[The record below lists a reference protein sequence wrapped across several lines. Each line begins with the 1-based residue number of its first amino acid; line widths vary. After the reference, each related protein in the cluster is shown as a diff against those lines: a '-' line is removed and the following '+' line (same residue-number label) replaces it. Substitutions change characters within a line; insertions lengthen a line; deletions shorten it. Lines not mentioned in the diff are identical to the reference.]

1 MTENGDAAAAA
12 AAVADAPAAV
22 DPAAA
27 AAAPVL
33 DEDAAAA
40 ADPAAAAAAAA
51 PDPAAAAAA
60 PVDAAKP
67 AAADTNDTSQAPA
80 PAAAARVHAAAAA
93 AAAAAGRPQPPS
105 LEQCKVLQAV
115 IRLLEHHEDARKML
129 PLAAMSAETLQLTLT
144 HSPQPINVAD
154 VLSKLMPHLE
164 PAVAHEL
171 WEQFKRGSVAAAAA
185 AAANGAAAAAPTAT
199 AAAILSQ
206 AAPLAPGAANPA
218 HAKLRKQAYAANN
231 AKCSVCA
238 ETYHPSFSPLLLCDF
253 CPQAHHVYCLGL
265 DWPDLPEGEWAC
277 PSCLPLPGGQRN
289 VIQQQR
295 LLALQR
301 EQQMRLKAFAAG
313 AAADK
318 ERRKADEKLAKE
330 KLKEEQKKAD
340 SKRAKGPFQVDDM
353 DLAMEEAAEAAR
365 LTSLMTQLQDAAER
379 EGGGGRR
386 GSAAAAA
393 AAAMP
398 YEPADDAAESEHR
411 LPPLPPNRRI
421 GAYGAYGAGGGG
433 GYSGAS
439 TASEQLREASD
450 KLRRLQATA
459 AGPPAL
465 KDTITDERQL
475 HSLMDALAVAE
486 FLSTFAGVCGA
497 PLLGLAQLQQA
508 AAWPLDGPEL
518 FETYSS
524 LVKYLLAQWS
534 HIESGH
540 VGARVRRWARCL
552 ERSSAIGS
560 FDAAPGAEGVNG
572 MVQNGNATWQE
583 LLRRYCLLSR
593 SSLRVKD
600 SELKPGQCYASMTDD
615 LIMVH
620 AAVELGKQD
629 AWRLPPEFHLRL
641 LHALCNDVVN
651 CFNMKAEISS
661 RLDTSIA
668 LQIEKFHADAEERKK
683 EKEAARMR
691 REAAQAARDKRAR
704 ELSMAS
710 TPADGGTPDPQFANS
725 AAADGGGADG
735 DSSAAEPPLKRA
747 RSSSGLGGDFGG
759 VDGTPGLG
767 GDTRDGTPDPAAAAA
782 GAGFDPRGGAAAAA
796 AGWRSAED
804 REARDA
810 ALSAELARYSIRSEP
825 LGMDRHHQRYWHM
838 QSLPSIIF
846 VESAEGD
853 SLGLI
858 TNRSQL
864 DALMAGLNKRGSR
877 ESALHQVLQKR
888 YDEFCRCLRPP
899 HMPLDVAAVPRNRR
913 SRRNWLK
920 AAARAMPANV
930 KLDASGWPLQQQQQ
944 QQQDDEAQPDYQ
956 QLLAASEATAVAA
969 SLSELEGLVSGL
981 VGAGIYDLSVKDWRA
996 RLRGKTSVDEL
1007 CQMLEEFEAAL
1018 SQIGD
1023 GRPAG
1028 ATEEAIDEFIRE
1040 ADIYEA
1046 EFVMPVSAA
1055 ELAEQ
1060 QEAAAAAAAAA
1071 AAEKAAAAAADG
1083 GDGGGDDDACEPP
1096 ALAAAAAA
1104 ARPPPPSNKKGKKA
1118 AASSSKK
1125 GKGSGGSKAGGSSK
1139 KGGKKGS
1146 AAASAA
1152 DGDADDDTNPDAAA
1166 HRGPMVTL
1174 FSGATRVRK
1183 AGHMKQEQQQVKQE
1197 AGEPG
1202 DAMQVDGAAAAAVVK
1217 SEQEDGGA
1225 AAAGVKAEQQQ
1236 DEDVTKMVSP
1246 LEELDDSDVE
1256 AEKRYQ
1262 EKRAAEKAGE
1272 PLPPPP
1278 VVLWRSARELGV
1290 WVKDL
1295 RRARTTGA
1303 LGGAAYA
1310 AAALVDRAHRL
1321 MSNLA
1326 LSRIRTGVAAA
1337 IAEDRQASVRRKEL
1351 LLLGPAPWEEA
1362 LGLTRGMLDAAAE
1375 KTAAKDNT
1383 IVTSTGRR
1391 IKGTAALQEPRRK
1404 MSARQRSKRGGSAAG
1419 SDDEAYWA
1427 AGGGGYGGDE
1437 YGDYYGG
1444 YEEQQEE
1451 AYSLPEGRWG
1461 LECCVCGGSG
1471 PEVACCEVP
1480 GCSVLM
1486 HLGCAGM
1493 PDADF
1498 YYCPDH
1504 CMSLQQPWLHAV
1516 PPPDKYP
1523 QPHAPPVKPNAT

>member
-1 MTENGDAAAAA
+1 
-12 AAVADAPAAV
+12 
-22 DPAAA
+22 
-27 AAAPVL
+27 
-33 DEDAAAA
+33 
-40 ADPAAAAAAAA
+40 
-51 PDPAAAAAA
+51 
-60 PVDAAKP
+60 
-67 AAADTNDTSQAPA
+67 
-80 PAAAARVHAAAAA
+80 
-93 AAAAAGRPQPPS
+93 
-105 LEQCKVLQAV
+105 
-115 IRLLEHHEDARKML
+115 ML
-129 PLAAMSAETLQLTLT
+129 PLAAMSAETLQLTLA

-164 PAVAHEL
+164 PAVAEKL
-171 WEQFKRGSVAAAAA
+171 WEQFKLGSAT
-185 AAANGAAAAAPTAT
+185 ANGAAAAAAATSAT

-218 HAKLRKQAYAANN
+218 HAKLRRQAYAANS
-231 AKCSVCA
+231 AKCAVCA
-238 ETYHPSFSPLLLCDF
+238 EAYHPSFSPLLLCDF

-265 DWPDLPEGEWAC
+265 DWRDLPEGEWAC

-289 VIQQQR
+289 LMQQQR

-318 ERRKADEKLAKE
+318 ERRKAEDKLAKE
-330 KLKEEQKKAD
+330 KQKEEQKKAD
-340 SKRAKGPFQVDDM
+340 SKRAKGTFQVDDI

-365 LTSLMTQLQDAAER
+365 LSSLLPQLQAAAEG
-379 EGGGGRR
+379 EGGGRR
-386 GSAAAAA
+386 SSTAAGAMAAL
-393 AAAMP
+393 
-398 YEPADDAAESEHR
+398 ESADDAGDSEHG
-411 LPPLPPNRRI
+411 LPPLPPARRI
-421 GAYGAYGAGGGG
+421 GGYGGSGSYTGMGMASAGD
-433 GYSGAS
+433 
-439 TASEQLREASD
+439 QFREASD
-450 KLRRLQATA
+450 KLRQLQASA

-465 KDTITDERQL
+465 KDIITDERQL

-486 FLSTFAGVCGA
+486 FLATFAAVCGA
-497 PLLGLAQLQQA
+497 PLLNLAQLQQA
-508 AAWPLDGPEL
+508 VAWPLDGPEL

-552 ERSSAIGS
+552 ERSSAVGS
-560 FDAAPGAEGVNG
+560 FDATASPEGVNG
-572 MVQNGNATWQE
+572 MVPNGNATWQE

-600 SELKPGQCYASMTDD
+600 SELKPAQQYASLSDD

-710 TPADGGTPDPQFANS
+710 TPAEGGTPDPQFAS
-725 AAADGGGADG
+725 SAADGSGAG
-735 DSSAAEPPLKRA
+735 DADSTVEPPLKRA
-747 RSSSGLGGDFGG
+747 RSSSGAIDA
-759 VDGTPGLG
+759 VEGTPGGG

-782 GAGFDPRGGAAAAA
+782 GMADGAGPV
-796 AGWRSAED
+796 AGWRSGED

-810 ALSAELARYSIRSEP
+810 ALSAELARYMIRSEP

-853 SLGLI
+853 TLGLI

-864 DALMAGLNKRGSR
+864 DALMAGLNKRGTR
-877 ESALHQVLQKR
+877 ESALHQVLHKR
-888 YDEFCRCLRPP
+888 YSEFCRCLRPP
-899 HMPLDVAAVPRNRR
+899 SMPLDVAAVPRNRR
-913 SRRNWLK
+913 ARRHWIRQ
-920 AAARAMPANV
+920 AAKAMPANIA
-930 KLDASGWPLQQQQQ
+930 LDARGWPVQQQR
-944 QQQDDEAQPDYQ
+944 QQQDEEPLPDYQ
-956 QLLAASEATAVAA
+956 ELLAASESTAVAA
-969 SLSELEGLVSGL
+969 ALSELEALVSQL
-981 VGAGIYDLSVKDWRA
+981 VGVGIYDLTVKEWRK
-996 RLRGKTSVDEL
+996 RLRGKTTVDDL

-1018 SQIGD
+1018 SRVGD

-1028 ATEEAIDEFIRE
+1028 ATEEAIDEFIGKQTSTKLSSSCQCLPPSSPSNRRQRRRRQRPQPLRKLQRQQPTAATGMRTTE
-1040 ADIYEA
+1040 
-1046 EFVMPVSAA
+1046 MP
-1055 ELAEQ
+1055 
-1060 QEAAAAAAAAA
+1060 
-1071 AAEKAAAAAADG
+1071 
-1083 GDGGGDDDACEPP
+1083 
-1096 ALAAAAAA
+1096 AA
-1104 ARPPPPSNKKGKKA
+1104 ARPPPPSNKKGKRA

-1125 GKGSGGSKAGGSSK
+1125 GRGGGGSKAGGSKAGGGSK

-1146 AAASAA
+1146 AAAAAA
-1152 DGDADDDTNPDAAA
+1152 DGDGDDDTNPDAGA

-1183 AGHMKQEQQQVKQE
+1183 AVPVKQEQQQQVKQE
-1197 AGEPG
+1197 ADGA
-1202 DAMQVDGAAAAAVVK
+1202 DAMQVDGAAVVK
-1217 SEQEDGGA
+1217 LEQEGAAGGA
-1225 AAAGVKAEQQQ
+1225 AAAAAAAAGGAAVKSEQ
-1236 DEDVTKMVSP
+1236 DEDLTKMVSP

-1326 LSRIRTGVAAA
+1326 LSRIRTGLAAA
-1337 IAEDRQASVRRKEL
+1337 IAEDRAVSVRRKREL
-1351 LLLGPAPWEEA
+1351 LLGATPWEEA
-1362 LGLTRGMLDAAAE
+1362 LGLLPGMLDAAAAD
-1375 KTAAKDNT
+1375 KAAAKDNT

-1391 IKGTAALQEPRRK
+1391 IKGTSVAQEPRRK
-1404 MSARQRSKRGGSAAG
+1404 LSARQRSKRGGSAAG
-1419 SDDEAYWA
+1419 SDDEAYLA
-1427 AGGGGYGGDE
+1427 AYGDE

-1444 YEEQQEE
+1444 CEGEPEEP
-1451 AYSLPEGRWG
+1451 YPLPEGKWG
-1461 LECCVCGGSG
+1461 LECCACGGSG

-1504 CMSLQQPWLHAV
+1504 MLTLQQPWLHAV
-1516 PPPDKYP
+1516 LPPDKYP